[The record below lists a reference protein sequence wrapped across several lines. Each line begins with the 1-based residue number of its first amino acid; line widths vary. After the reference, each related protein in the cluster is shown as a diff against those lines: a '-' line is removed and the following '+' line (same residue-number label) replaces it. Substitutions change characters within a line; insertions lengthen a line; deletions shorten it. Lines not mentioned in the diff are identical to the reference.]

1 MGKKAG
7 KNYYAVRVGR
17 TPGIYQSWPDC
28 EDQVRNHFHLRLWR
42 ATLSYLENLILHEYH
57 RENN

>member
-28 EDQVRNHFHLRLWR
+28 EDQVRNHFLLRLWR
-42 ATLSYLENLILHEYH
+42 ATLS
-57 RENN
+57 